1 MQKINLAI
9 LMALGMLWPV
19 FSQTIPQKLDKLINA
34 YTQLN
39 QFNGTVLI
47 AKNGKILL
55 KKGYGY
61 QNIQAKTPCTTETIY
76 QIASVTKTFTSALI
90 LKLAE
95 QKKLTLSDKLSRFYP
110 NLPHGDSI
118 TIEHLLTHTSGISN
132 ISLDTTEINK
142 EENKLANESIM
153 INALMKGPAL
163 EFAPGS
169 NWNYSNLGYALLG
182 YIIQKVTELSYYDA
196 LRHYIFQPLQMTHSG
211 FDFIHLTDT
220 HKATGYYTYPTRSKS
235 EVATILDSA
244 GPFAAGAIYS
254 TVGDLYKWHE
264 GLQDNQ
270 VISKASQEKAYTA
283 YRNRYGYGW
292 IVDSLFN
299 TRIVSHSGD
308 IWGFKTNFTRVPT
321 DDICIVLLSNIEDN
335 ERLTTITNKILSILY
350 QWPYSLPSPSK
361 PAIQLSVESLRQYT
375 GIYKVDLKYSNAM
388 SPEVLEIKLEGT
400 KLIAQASRHS
410 RKGPQFE
417 ITPLTGKHFILKEI
431 GAELEVVRDNKGK
444 LYQLFSDQFGLKIP
458 YRKVP

>member
-1 MQKINLAI
+1 MQKIIFAI
-9 LMALGMLWPV
+9 SMALGMLCPV
-19 FSQTIPQKLDKLINA
+19 FSQTIPQKLDNLLNTYA
-34 YTQLN
+34 QLN

-55 KKGYGY
+55 EKGYGF
-61 QNIQAKTPCTTETIY
+61 QDIQTKTPCSTKTIY
-76 QIASVTKTFTSALI
+76 QIASVTKTFTSALV

-95 QKKLTLSDKLSRFYP
+95 QKKLSLSDKLTRYYP

-118 TIEHLLTHTSGISN
+118 TIEHLLTHTSGIPS

-163 EFAPGS
+163 DFVPGS

-182 YIIQKVTELSYYDA
+182 YIIQKVTGLSYYHA

-211 FDFIHLTDT
+211 FDFIHLADS
-220 HKATGYYTYPTRSKS
+220 HKATGYYTYPTRS
-235 EVATILDSA
+235 ETELATILDSA

-254 TVGDLYKWHE
+254 TVGDLYKWHK

-270 VISKASQEKAYTA
+270 VISKALQEKAYTA

-321 DDICIVLLSNIEDN
+321 NDICIVLLSNIEDN
-335 ERLTTITNKILSILY
+335 EQLTTITNKILSILY
-350 QWPYSLPSPSK
+350 QWPYSLPSPPKS
-361 PAIQLSVESLRQYT
+361 PVQLSIDSLRHYT
-375 GIYKVDLKYSNAM
+375 GIYKVDPKYSNAM
-388 SPEVLEIKLEGT
+388 SPEMLEIKLEGI
-400 KLIAQASRHS
+400 KLIAQASRQS

-417 ITPLTGKHFILKEI
+417 ITPLTGKYLVLKEI
-431 GAELEVVRDNKGK
+431 GAELEVVIDNKGK
-444 LYQLFSDQFGLKIP
+444 VYQLFSDQFGLKIP